1 MIDNKKI
8 KVAVFGVGH
17 LGQHHARVYSQLP
30 EAELVAVVDND
41 FSAAEKF
48 GKKFGCAALADYR
61 EILGKVD
68 ATSLVVTT
76 PLHFSIGKDL
86 LSAGLHVLIEKPL
99 ASSLEEAEELISLA
113 QQKNSILQVG
123 HIERFNSGLVET
135 QKYISR
141 PRFIEANRLGPYD
154 PRTSHIGVI
163 LDLMI
168 HDLDIVLQLVN
179 SKIETIEADAAAV
192 FSGYEDI
199 AKVRLRFAN
208 GCIADL
214 SASRISLEKFRKIRI
229 FQPESYISLDY
240 IRQEL
245 KIYHKKE
252 SVEQVKSLTDIEVIR
267 PKLKSQEPLQE
278 ELKHFLE
285 CVRTGKTPLVTG
297 EHGRDALELALEI
310 LRKTKIQTVK

>member
-1 MIDNKKI
+1 MSKI
-8 KVAVFGVGH
+8 KVAVIGVGH
-17 LGQHHARVYSQLP
+17 LGQHHARVYAQLP
-30 EAELVAVVDND
+30 EAELAAVVDND
-41 FSAAEKF
+41 FSAAQKF
-48 GKKFGCAALADYR
+48 GKKFGCQALADYR
-61 EILGKVD
+61 EILGKVE
-68 ATSLVVTT
+68 AVSLVVPT
-76 PLHFSIGKDL
+76 PLHFSIGKEL

-99 ASSLEEAEELISLA
+99 ASSLEEAEELIALA

-135 QKYISR
+135 RKYISR

-179 SKIETIEADAAAV
+179 SRIETIEADAAEV
-192 FSGYEDI
+192 FSGHEDI

-229 FQPESYISLDY
+229 FQPDSYISLDY

-245 KIYHKKE
+245 KIYRKKA
-252 SVEQVKSLTDIEVIR
+252 SVAQVKSLTDIEVLR
-267 PKLKSQEPLQE
+267 PKLKSQET
-278 ELKHFLE
+278 FTG
-285 CVRTGKTPLVTG
+285 RTETFSGMRPD
-297 EHGRDALELALEI
+297 R
-310 LRKTKIQTVK
+310 